1 MKALKFRTNVCSE
14 CCIRH
19 LAHFFTDSNIRYW
32 RVDLNHPLNV
42 LTVEQANITA
52 EEVKAIVRKAGFE
65 IEQIEWFYKSELLGY
80 LGTMN

>member
-19 LAHFFTDSNIRYW
+19 LAHFFADSNIRYW

-65 IEQIEWFYKSELLGY
+65 IEQLEWLHKSELLGY
-80 LGTMN
+80 QGTMN